1 MEAVSNEAG
10 SRPIAVSSEM
20 PFTPMDFIANINLSG
35 SKTHS
40 QVAKITTGPK
50 RKGKRSCDACVMLV
64 FQL

>member
-20 PFTPMDFIANINLSG
+20 PFTPMDFIANINLNG

-40 QVAKITTGPK
+40 QVAKITTGP
-50 RKGKRSCDACVMLV
+50 
-64 FQL
+64 